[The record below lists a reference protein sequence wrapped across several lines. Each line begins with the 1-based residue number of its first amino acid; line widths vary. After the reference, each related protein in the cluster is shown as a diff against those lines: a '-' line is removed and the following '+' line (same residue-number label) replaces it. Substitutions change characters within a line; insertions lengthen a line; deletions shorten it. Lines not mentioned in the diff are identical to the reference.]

1 MRVII
6 YNKNY
11 LCSIMKTDK
20 LRINQLSPQTY
31 EWYLAY
37 LQAIDTKNVELYA
50 TFLADDC
57 VMQSNN
63 NAPVQGK
70 AAIVQFLSDYWTT
83 FDSLEHDLLN
93 IYGTD
98 SSFVLEALN
107 HYKRNDG
114 QAVTIKAVAFSDRN
128 KKGLA
133 TSVRFY
139 TDTTPL
145 FAPIA
150 A

>member
-1 MRVII
+1 MR
-6 YNKNY
+6 
-11 LCSIMKTDK
+11 TDN
-20 LRINQLSPQTY
+20 LRINQLSPKAY

-37 LQAIDTKNVELYA
+37 LQALDAKRVEQYSG
-50 TFLADDC
+50 FLADDC

-63 NAPVQGK
+63 NDPVQDK
-70 AAIVQFLSDYWTT
+70 AMIVQFLSNYWTT
-83 FDSLEHDLLN
+83 FDSIEHDLLN

-98 SSFVLEALN
+98 SAFVLEALN

-114 QAVTIKAVAFSDRN
+114 QAVTLRAVAFTDRN
-128 KKGLA
+128 EAGLA

-145 FAPIA
+145 FA
-150 A
+150 

>member
-1 MRVII
+1 
-6 YNKNY
+6 
-11 LCSIMKTDK
+11 MKTDN

-37 LQAIDTKNVELYA
+37 LQAMDTKNVERYS

-57 VMQSNN
+57 VMQFNN
-63 NAPVQGK
+63 NAPVQNK
-70 AAIVQFLSDYWTT
+70 AVIVQFLADYWMT
-83 FDSLEHDLLN
+83 FDSIEHNLLN

-107 HYKRNDG
+107 YYKRNDG
-114 QAVTIKAVAFSDRN
+114 KNVTLRAVALTDRN
-128 KKGLA
+128 EEGLA
-133 TSVRFY
+133 TSVRLY

-145 FAPIA
+145 FT
-150 A
+150 